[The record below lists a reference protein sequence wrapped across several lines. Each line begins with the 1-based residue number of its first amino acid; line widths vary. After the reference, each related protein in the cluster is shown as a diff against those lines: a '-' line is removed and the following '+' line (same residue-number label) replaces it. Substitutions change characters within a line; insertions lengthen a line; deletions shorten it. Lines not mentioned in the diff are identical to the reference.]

1 MQISE
6 RPLIA
11 ISTGGANN
19 LPRQPELYLQAVE
32 NAGAKAVLI
41 GPEVS
46 IMDYVTGC
54 SGFLIPGGGDIDPV
68 LYNEEKVF
76 DLDLEDRKR
85 VSFDL
90 ALLPLALKQGKPVL
104 GICYGMQLINIA
116 AGGTLYQDIGM
127 QREGAINHR
136 EGSHA
141 VQVTNNPFVATGL
154 YEVNSSHHQA
164 VKETGRG
171 LNAFALSPDGVI
183 EAFYSPGFYF
193 LMGVQWH
200 PERMRNIISER
211 VFTSFVK
218 ACRET
223 SRGPM
228 DSTNSMNYHERK

>member
-1 MQISE
+1 MRISE

-32 NAGAKAVLI
+32 NAGAAAVFI
-41 GPEVS
+41 GPDVS
-46 IMDYVTGC
+46 IMDSVTSCG
-54 SGFLIPGGGDIDPV
+54 GFLIPGGGDIDPL

-76 DLDLEDRKR
+76 DLDLEDGKR
-85 VSFDL
+85 VNFDL
-90 ALLPLALKQGKPVL
+90 ALFRSVLKEGKPVL
-104 GICYGMQLINIA
+104 GICYGMQLINVA
-116 AGGTLYQDIGM
+116 MGGTLYQDIGT
-127 QREGAINHR
+127 QKERAINHG

-141 VQVTNNPFVATGL
+141 VQVTDNPFVEIGR

-183 EAFYSPGFYF
+183 EAFYSPEYHF

-200 PERMRNIISER
+200 PERMRNMISGR
-211 VFTSFVK
+211 VFSSFIE
-218 ACRET
+218 ACRE
-223 SRGPM
+223 
-228 DSTNSMNYHERK
+228 RK